1 MRHELR
7 VDPRLAHAARDQLR
21 VLAAA
26 VEHQHRPLL
35 RRDGSANGQRD
46 DFTGHYPIP
55 MRWACC
61 SDLPSVLIA
70 GASITSAF
78 WKSWID
84 S

>member
-1 MRHELR
+1 MRDELR
-7 VDPRLAHAARDQLR
+7 VDPRLAHPAGDQLR
-21 VLAAA
+21 VLPAA
-26 VEHQHRPLL
+26 VEHEHRAVLGRRL
-35 RRDGSANGQRD
+35 RPGERQNLR
-46 DFTGHYPIP
+46 HYPIP

-61 SDLPSVLIA
+61 SDLPSVLID

>member
-1 MRHELR
+1 MRDELR
-7 VDPRLAHAARDQLR
+7 VDPRLAHPPRDQLR
-21 VLAAA
+21 VLPAA

-35 RRDGSANGQRD
+35 GRRLGNRERD
-46 DFTGHYPIP
+46 DFAGHYPIP